1 MKLRQSRC
9 VFVLRSVMLAMEY
22 RLHLRSE
29 TKNMTYNDIIGF
41 IGVFITLLAYFLI
54 IFDFI
59 PKEGVLFYVMN
70 IVGAGLA
77 CYASVL
83 IVYWPFVV
91 LEGTWTLI
99 SLVGLLKLLKAQPQE

>member
-1 MKLRQSRC
+1 M
-9 VFVLRSVMLAMEY
+9 
-22 RLHLRSE
+22 
-29 TKNMTYNDIIGF
+29 NYNDLIGF

-59 PKEGVLFYVMN
+59 PKEGVLFYLLN
-70 IVGAGLA
+70 IIGAGLA

-83 IVYWPFVV
+83 IVYWPFIV

-99 SLVGLLKLLKAQPQE
+99 SIVGLAKLYRTQPH

>member
-1 MKLRQSRC
+1 MAYS
-9 VFVLRSVMLAMEY
+9 
-22 RLHLRSE
+22 
-29 TKNMTYNDIIGF
+29 DIIGF

-54 IFDFI
+54 IFNFI
-59 PKEGVLFYVMN
+59 PKEGVLFYMMN

-99 SLVGLLKLLKAQPQE
+99 SIVGLIKFYRVQPH